1 MMKTFACLLLVVVA
15 VKAEANEWWDPLGLT
30 AGNQDKPILAK
41 LTPAVQETIPKN
53 IQTQLAKMT
62 AKDLL
67 GLRQLAEKLTQTPT
81 SRAQFIKD
89 LNSKSPNTLFLAT
102 EVYKVG
108 REQYEKARKNLNPD
122 AVKFLKNVVQE
133 TSAAI
138 NEAATLF
145 NKQDVGTKKNLQSV
159 FPFIPQLIQSS
170 KTSVQYVSKNF

>member
-1 MMKTFACLLLVVVA
+1 MMKTFFISFMLVVVS
-15 VKAEANEWWDPLGLT
+15 VQSSEWWDPLGLT
-30 AGNQDKPILAK
+30 SGNQDKPILAK
-41 LTPAVQETIPKN
+41 LTPAVQQTIPVN
-53 IQTQLAKMT
+53 IQTQLSKMT

-67 GLRQLAEKLTQTPT
+67 GLRQMAEKLTQKPT
-81 SRAQFIKD
+81 SRVEFIKE
-89 LNSKSPNTLFLAT
+89 LNTKSPNTLFLAT
-102 EVYKVG
+102 EVYKVS

-122 AVKFLKNVVQE
+122 AVKFLKNVVLE

-145 NKQDVGTKKNLQSV
+145 NKQDIGTKKNLQTV